1 MKSICIIELD
11 FHPDSL
17 FGLAQIFDKCP
28 SFDNL
33 IVHFITRHEIYDIIK
48 DAVPLKEEHIWTL
61 CPNNMLHTQCIKN
74 NLDVIQES
82 DLVFINTI
90 SQSVHAYLP
99 LKGKTVVLRIH
110 NINKIFNPIKHL
122 IIPENWTDLVKLTK
136 FLIKECLVQNY
147 FKDLKKFKDLITAY
161 SFPEP
166 EMLKYAMDNFP
177 ELTPNNTSILPLKIC
192 TVSFPEKKKNT
203 SPDVNFSMI
212 GSLNPYFKD
221 VSLIVKVLFKL
232 YTEKLDRKVNF
243 YFVGCGNELKTMSK
257 IKSYENECLVFHFI
271 EKRLSQKDYISHL
284 KQMDCVICPMK
295 HKFHVG
301 AFVEFYGQTKITG
314 NLSDIALSPTPMIMP
329 SFYFKSKEP
338 IPGVMVYENELD
350 IVSWIKKLVQNPPFL
365 LDKHHE
371 IENTS
376 NERYGLKTV
385 TSHLHK
391 LLKISPLNA

>member
-17 FGLAQIFDKCP
+17 FGLAQIFDKCL

-48 DAVPLKEEHIWTL
+48 DVVPVKEEHIWTL
-61 CPNNMLHTQCIKN
+61 CPNNMLHAQCIKN
-74 NLDVIQES
+74 NLDVIQKS
-82 DLVFINTI
+82 DLIFINTI

-99 LKGKTVVLRIH
+99 LEGKTVVLRIH
-110 NINKIFNPIKHL
+110 NINKIFNPAKHL
-122 IIPENWTDLVKLTK
+122 IIPKSWTDVVKLTK

-147 FKDLKKFKDLITAY
+147 FKDLKKFKNIITAY

-166 EMLKYAMDNFP
+166 EMLKYALDNFP
-177 ELTPNNTSILPLKIC
+177 ELTPNNTSILPLKIQ
-192 TVSFPEKKKNT
+192 TNSLSKKREDT
-203 SPDVNFSMI
+203 STEVNLSMI
-212 GSLNPYFKD
+212 GRLNPYFKD
-221 VSLIVKVLFKL
+221 VSLIEKVLFKL
-232 YTEKLDRKVNF
+232 SGEKLDRKVNL
-243 YFVGCGNELKTMSK
+243 YFVGCGNELKTISK
-257 IKSYENECLVFHFI
+257 IKSYENEYLTFYFI

-329 SFYFKSKEP
+329 SFYFSSKEP
-338 IPGVMVYENELD
+338 IPGVMMYDNELD
-350 IVSWIKKLVQNPPFL
+350 LVSWIKKLVQNPTFL
-365 LDKHHE
+365 TDKQNE
-371 IENTS
+371 IEYTS

-385 TSHLHK
+385 TSQLHK

>member
-11 FHPDSL
+11 FHPECI

-33 IVHFITRHEIYDIIK
+33 IVHFITKHEIYDIIK
-48 DAVPLKEEHIWTL
+48 EAVTVKEELLWKL
-61 CPNNMLHTQCIKN
+61 CPNDMPHAQCIKN
-74 NLDVIQES
+74 NLDVIHAS
-82 DLVFINTI
+82 DIIFINTI
-90 SQSVHAYLP
+90 SQSIHAYLP
-99 LKGKTVVLRIH
+99 LKGKPVVLRIH
-110 NINKIFNPIKHL
+110 NINKIFNPAQNL
-122 IIPENWTDLVKLTK
+122 IIPENWIDIIKLTK

-147 FKDLKKFKDLITAY
+147 FKDLKKIKDIITTY

-166 EMLKYAMDNFP
+166 EMLKYALDNFP
-177 ELTPNNTSILPLKIC
+177 ELTPNNSSILPLKVY
-192 TVSFPEKKKNT
+192 TGSFPEKKENT
-203 SPDVNFSMI
+203 SPDVNLSMI
-212 GSLNPYFKD
+212 GRLNPYFKD
-221 VSLIVKVLFKL
+221 VSLIIKVLLKL
-232 YTEKLDRKVNF
+232 STEKLNRKVNF

-257 IKSYENECLVFHFI
+257 IKSFENEYLTSHFI

-284 KQMDCVICPMK
+284 KQMDCIICPMK

-338 IPGVMVYENELD
+338 IPGVMVYENALD
-350 IVSWIKKLVQNPPFL
+350 LVRWIKKLVQNPTFL
-365 LDKHHE
+365 ADKQLE
-371 IENTS
+371 IEYTS

-385 TSHLHK
+385 TSHLHR
-391 LLKISPLNA
+391 LLEIIP

>member
-17 FGLAQIFDKCP
+17 FGLAKIFDKCP

-48 DAVPLKEEHIWTL
+48 DVVPVKEEHIWTL
-61 CPNNMLHTQCIKN
+61 CPNNMLHSQCIKN

-82 DLVFINTI
+82 DLIFINTI
-90 SQSVHAYLP
+90 SQSLHAYLP

-110 NINKIFNPIKHL
+110 NINKFFNPAQHL
-122 IIPENWTDLVKLTK
+122 IFPENLIDIVKLSK
-136 FLIKECLVQNY
+136 FLIKEILVQNY
-147 FKDLKKFKDLITAY
+147 FKDLKKIKNIITAY

-166 EMLKYAMDNFP
+166 EMLKYALDNFP
-177 ELTPNNTSILPLKIC
+177 ELTPNNTSILPLKIH
-192 TVSFPEKKKNT
+192 TGSSSKNRENT
-203 SPDVNFSMI
+203 STDVNFSMI
-212 GSLNPYFKD
+212 GRLNPYFKD
-221 VSLIVKVLFKL
+221 ISLIIKVLSKL
-232 YTEKLDRKVNF
+232 STEKLDHKVNL
-243 YFVGCGNELKTMSK
+243 YFVGCGNELKTMAK
-257 IKSYENECLVFHFI
+257 IKSYENEYLTFHFI

-314 NLSDIALSPTPMIMP
+314 NLSDVALSPTPMIMP

-338 IPGVMVYENELD
+338 IPGVMMYENELD
-350 IVSWIKKLVQNPPFL
+350 LVRWIKKLVQNPLFL
-365 LDKHHE
+365 ADKKYE
-371 IENTS
+371 IEYTS

-385 TSHLHK
+385 TSHLHR
-391 LLKISPLNA
+391 LLEIIP

>member
-11 FHPDSL
+11 FHPECI

-33 IVHFITRHEIYDIIK
+33 IVHFITKHEIYDIIK
-48 DAVPLKEEHIWTL
+48 EAVTVKEELLWKL
-61 CPNNMLHTQCIKN
+61 CPNDMPHAQCIKN
-74 NLDVIQES
+74 NLDVIHAS
-82 DLVFINTI
+82 DIIFINTI
-90 SQSVHAYLP
+90 SQSIHAYLP
-99 LKGKTVVLRIH
+99 LKGKPVVLRIH
-110 NINKIFNPIKHL
+110 NINKIFNPAQNL
-122 IIPENWTDLVKLTK
+122 IIPENWIDIIKLTK

-147 FKDLKKFKDLITAY
+147 FKDLKKIKDIITTY

-166 EMLKYAMDNFP
+166 EMLKYALDNFP
-177 ELTPNNTSILPLKIC
+177 ELTPNNSSILPLKVY
-192 TVSFPEKKKNT
+192 TGSFPEKKENT

-221 VSLIVKVLFKL
+221 VSLIIKVLFKL
-232 YTEKLDRKVNF
+232 STEKLDRKVNF

-284 KQMDCVICPMK
+284 KQMDCIICPMK

-338 IPGVMVYENELD
+338 IPGVMVYENALD
-350 IVSWIKKLVQNPPFL
+350 LVRWIKKLVQNPTFL
-365 LDKHHE
+365 ADKQIE
-371 IENTS
+371 IEYTS

-385 TSHLHK
+385 TSHLHR
-391 LLKISPLNA
+391 LLEIIP

>member
-11 FHPDSL
+11 FHPECI

-33 IVHFITRHEIYDIIK
+33 IVHFITKHEIYDIIK
-48 DAVPLKEEHIWTL
+48 EAVTVKEELLWKL
-61 CPNNMLHTQCIKN
+61 CPNDMPHAQCIKN
-74 NLDVIQES
+74 NLDVIHAS
-82 DLVFINTI
+82 DIIFINTI
-90 SQSVHAYLP
+90 SQSIHAYLP
-99 LKGKTVVLRIH
+99 LKGKPVVLRIH
-110 NINKIFNPIKHL
+110 NINKIFNPAQNL
-122 IIPENWTDLVKLTK
+122 IIPENWIDIIKLTK

-147 FKDLKKFKDLITAY
+147 FKDLKKIKDIITTY

-166 EMLKYAMDNFP
+166 EMLKYALDNFP
-177 ELTPNNTSILPLKIC
+177 ELTPNNSSILPLKVY
-192 TVSFPEKKKNT
+192 TGSFPEKKENT
-203 SPDVNFSMI
+203 SPDVNLSMI
-212 GSLNPYFKD
+212 GRLNPYFKD
-221 VSLIVKVLFKL
+221 VSLIIKVLLKL
-232 YTEKLDRKVNF
+232 STEKLNRKVNF

-257 IKSYENECLVFHFI
+257 IKSFENEYLTSHFI

-284 KQMDCVICPMK
+284 KQMDCIICPMK

-338 IPGVMVYENELD
+338 IPGVMVYENALD
-350 IVSWIKKLVQNPPFL
+350 LVRWIKKLVQNPTFL
-365 LDKHHE
+365 ADKQIE
-371 IENTS
+371 IEYTS

-385 TSHLHK
+385 TSHLHR
-391 LLKISPLNA
+391 LLEIIP